1 LLSILV
7 VGTFNP
13 QAEIKDRKE
22 ISTCFTKPNHK
33 YGIQVPHTIEEAFQ
47 LIKSQELIFGTKP
60 S

>member
-1 LLSILV
+1 